1 MQRYHRDSKQRI
13 VRALFLISLMFFF
26 VLLTNCNSKRSRLH
40 SKLPMNWQPIDSL
53 NAQLPEGIRVFAGQN
68 DSLPLRAWYAV
79 IDEPDPAIE
88 TRIVM
93 SDDSSDNRE
102 TVSSFAHDLGA
113 CVVVNGGYFTMHKTP
128 AGHMGLLEIDDK
140 IIEPANRSVKRDT
153 LRFQTTRAAI
163 GFTEA
168 DEMDIAWVT
177 SRNDTLYAWKN
188 PPQNYPGK
196 PAATLDYRNAQ
207 PWYMRDAIG
216 VGPAL
221 IMDGK
226 IRITSDEEVFFGT
239 TIPLVHPR
247 TAAGYTKDGKL
258 ILLVVD
264 GRQKESRGVSLQ
276 ELATLMAELG
286 CVEALNL
293 DGGGSSTIVVN
304 GVRLNR
310 PAGGDA
316 EREVMSALAT
326 FCK

>member
-1 MQRYHRDSKQRI
+1 MQKTHRDFKRFVI
-13 VRALFLISLMFFF
+13 HACVLASLA
-26 VLLTNCNSKRSRLH
+26 VLSIFITNCSSKKARPL
-40 SKLPMNWQPIDSL
+40 SKLPMNWRAIDSL
-53 NAQLPEGIRVFAGQN
+53 NAQLPAGIRVFAGQN

-93 SDDSSDNRE
+93 SDDAGDNRE
-102 TVSSFAHDLGA
+102 TATSFARDLGA

-128 AGHMGLLEIDDK
+128 AGHMGLLEIDGK
-140 IIEPANRSVKRDT
+140 IIEPANRSVQRDT

-163 GFTEA
+163 GFTDA

-177 SRNDTLYAWKN
+177 SRNDTLFAWKN
-188 PPQNYPGK
+188 PPENHPGK
-196 PAATLDYRNAQ
+196 PAAALDYRNAQ
-207 PWYMRDAIG
+207 PWFMRDAIG

-226 IRITSDEEVFFGT
+226 IRVTSDEEVFFGT

-247 TAAGYTKDGKL
+247 TAAGYTADGRL

-264 GRQKESRGVSLQ
+264 GRQQASRGVSLR
-276 ELATLMAELG
+276 ELATLMDELG

-293 DGGGSSTIVVN
+293 DGGGSSTIVVK

-310 PAGGDA
+310 PAGKA
-316 EREVMSALAT
+316 VEREVMSALAV
-326 FCK
+326 FCE

>member
-1 MQRYHRDSKQRI
+1 
-13 VRALFLISLMFFF
+13 
-26 VLLTNCNSKRSRLH
+26 
-40 SKLPMNWQPIDSL
+40 
-53 NAQLPEGIRVFAGQN
+53 
-68 DSLPLRAWYAV
+68 LPLRAWYAV

-88 TRIVM
+88 PRIVM
-93 SDDSSDNRE
+93 SDDASDNRE
-102 TVSSFAHDLGA
+102 TVTSFAHDLGA
-113 CVVVNGGYFTMHKTP
+113 CLVVNGGYFTMHKTP

-163 GFTEA
+163 GFTKA

-177 SRNDTLYAWKN
+177 SRNDTLFAWKN
-188 PPQNYPGK
+188 PPRNHPGK
-196 PAATLDYRNAQ
+196 PAAALDYHNAQ

-247 TAAGYTKDGKL
+247 TAAGYTADGRL

-276 ELATLMAELG
+276 ELATLMDELG

-293 DGGGSSTIVVN
+293 DGGGSSAMVVK

-310 PAGGDA
+310 PAGKA
-316 EREVMSALAT
+316 VEREVMSALAV
-326 FCK
+326 FCE